1 MAVSLDPQWE
11 RLGWAVCYSR
21 SQGRHYY
28 FNKNNGKSVWH
39 LHELEQLEGAPQ
51 RLPPPDHNAPEA
63 KRARLEDDNEAGL
76 EDGDAVFS
84 GETVQFVQKRRLS
97 SVSCHEIATMVI
109 KKADAGVLQ
118 SHR

>member
-1 MAVSLDPQWE
+1 MSVSLDPQWE
-11 RLGWAVCYSR
+11 RRGWAVCYSK
-21 SQGRHYY
+21 SQDRHYY

-51 RLPPPDHNAPEA
+51 RNPSTDHDAPEA
-63 KRARLEDDNEAGL
+63 KRAKPEDDNGAGL
-76 EDGDAVFS
+76 EDGDGVFS

-97 SVSCHEIATMVI
+97 SVSCHEMAAMVTR
-109 KKADAGVLQ
+109 KADAGVLQ